1 MDTANPNQVHGA
13 NDAPVVYQGQF
24 GDFTITQRDRREVIV
39 YRSGLGLAALCLAIG
54 AVMLAGLEMTSSTL
68 MGFTALYAL
77 FSLGLGVSLWTIHI
91 YLIPLHRTLQVFW
104 GIGTLC
110 FIVIVLVSR
119 PQPLMMTI
127 YQNPQVVW
135 GIGFMFA
142 ALTGIFIK
150 EAFCFNRLEAK
161 GLTVLTPLV
170 LLGHLTQM
178 VPDFIL
184 TCAIDLAA
192 VLMVIF
198 VLRKAFQ
205 PIPQDI
211 GDKSVFAY
219 LKQGRSPVQ

>member
-1 MDTANPNQVHGA
+1 MDIANPSDLNSASAV
-13 NDAPVVYQGQF
+13 PVVYQGQF
-24 GDFTITQRDRREVIV
+24 GDFTITPGDRREVVI
-39 YRSGLGLAALCLAIG
+39 YRSGLGLAALCLAVG
-54 AVMLAGLEMTSSTL
+54 AAILAWFDLSPTTLLGLT
-68 MGFTALYAL
+68 GLYTL

-91 YLIPLHRTLQVFW
+91 YLIPLHRTLQLFW

-110 FIVIVLVSR
+110 SLVLLSR
-119 PQPLMMTI
+119 PEPLMITI
-127 YQNPQVVW
+127 YQTPQVVL

-170 LLGHLTQM
+170 LLGHLTQL
-178 VPDFIL
+178 VPDSGIVY
-184 TCAIDLAA
+184 AIDLAA

-219 LKQGRSPVQ
+219 LKQQRSQSQ